1 MGILFSSLLKEQE
14 IVITKPCKYIT
25 FLRHAESE
33 WNEARWSYTR
43 LLSCQCGDPNIE
55 DPNITKKGKAQ
66 VAALRD
72 KMGDSI
78 EWLKVSHNYFISF
91 ITYSLLYFISL
102 IEETKY

>member
-1 MGILFSSLLKEQE
+1 MGILFSSVVKEQE
-14 IVITKPCKYIT
+14 IVTKQPCKYIM

-55 DPNITKKGKAQ
+55 DPIITKKGKAQ

-72 KMGDSI
+72 KMCDSI
-78 EWLKVSHNYFISF
+78 EWLKVSHNYLIRFINH
-91 ITYSLLYFISL
+91 SLLYFISL

>member
-1 MGILFSSLLKEQE
+1 MGLLFSSLIKEQE
-14 IVITKPCKYIT
+14 IGTNPCNYIT

-33 WNEARWSYTR
+33 WNEARWIYTR

-78 EWLKVSHNYFISF
+78 EWLKVSHNYLISF